1 MKNAMSNLI
10 IKFNGETF
18 NNINKII
25 TDEEERLKTEK
36 ILYSRMGDLYEEVF
50 KTNPNIVLNQ
60 EKFSAT

>member
-36 ILYSRMGDLYEEVF
+36 ILYSRMGGFV
-50 KTNPNIVLNQ
+50 
-60 EKFSAT
+60 